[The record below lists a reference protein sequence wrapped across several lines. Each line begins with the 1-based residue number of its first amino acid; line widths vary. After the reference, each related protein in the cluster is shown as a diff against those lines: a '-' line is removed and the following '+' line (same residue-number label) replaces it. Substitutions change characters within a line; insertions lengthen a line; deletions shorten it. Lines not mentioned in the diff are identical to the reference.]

1 MAHYRGTS
9 WSRKENV
16 SLLYESFG
24 FFTQWPLAALLPAA
38 LFFAAYLWKRG
49 ALTGLAAGLW
59 VLYTVYEHLMKW
71 RVLCSGD
78 CNIRADLLVLYP
90 ALAVVSIAALAE
102 FVIRRKKEKSPDG
115 AL

>member
-1 MAHYRGTS
+1 V
-9 WSRKENV
+9 N
-16 SLLYESFG
+16 LLYESFG
-24 FFTQWPLAALLPAA
+24 FFTQWPLAALAPAA
-38 LFFAAYLWKRG
+38 LFLAAYYWKRG

-71 RVLCSGD
+71 RVLCTGE

-102 FVIRRKKEKSPDG
+102 FVIRRKKEKVPADG
-115 AL
+115 AP